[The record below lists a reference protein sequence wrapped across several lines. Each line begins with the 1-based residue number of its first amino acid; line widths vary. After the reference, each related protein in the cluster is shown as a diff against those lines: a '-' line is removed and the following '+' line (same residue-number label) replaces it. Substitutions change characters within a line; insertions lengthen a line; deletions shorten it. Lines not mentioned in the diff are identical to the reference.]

1 MIKISDFKGGY
12 NDTLYPLNISDNSFL
27 EFTNVDA
34 LSNGGFKVRNG
45 TKKVNNEAFDG
56 EVTQIIEWKLK
67 DGTTK
72 TIVIANKKMYVLSSV
87 LGTYKCVKFGDNELT
102 LNRDTVA
109 YVFFKDDFYF
119 TDGTKMYKWYDSVT
133 YLHNLSISEP
143 YSFKKGD
150 IIKLTIS
157 NKETAVGG
165 YGTLSDIRY
174 NLTSSISYYRE
185 YYKDVENGVA
195 TWTYEYESKLKG
207 IKSKA
212 YNKDDNCFY
221 GLKVTKAEEVRNFY
235 IYDALIFP
243 YNVDDSYQYSFL
255 KLKNLVTG
263 VEYKIPSF
271 CTVSYPDIYGSQI
284 SIFYGSSNNPYYS
297 GHSYDLSG
305 ELVKLGECDKY
316 LKFTADVD
324 NFYPHNYNYEN
335 NKAYLG
341 NTASF
346 EVIDDISDL
355 EFNIKVV
362 DFPYDIVCSKYFA
375 YHPQSFRFF
384 ASGNEY
390 DPCAVYYSNLN
401 DFESWETVNNTED
414 VVNKLYP
421 RYNYGAVTGLVAT
434 GNSLLICYKNGF
446 ASVSGYTP
454 DEYVFNN
461 LSVPVGVTSPDCV
474 TVIPN
479 GLAFY
484 SNGSIYFMSNSL
496 LSSDYVKIPTESE
509 LVNISKNRCESV
521 LNGSTNQVACF
532 YNNKY
537 YLCFK
542 DNESSEKILVYD
554 FELGSFSL
562 YEDIKVNCLMVKEN
576 LKLYA
581 GCQNYVVSLFEDG
594 VHTDFY
600 NASENVINFCV
611 RSKMF
616 DFSGDYMRYKLKK
629 IYLTCNHID
638 FSKSGN
644 DKTNVCLTLKNEYE
658 ETTSEA
664 HSVYEGGE
672 LWKNS
677 LQNSLWAC
685 NDEYNSFSFD
695 TNILFHRLGFSIDNK
710 EKSNLKQPFIVYS
723 LSFDIEECQK
733 PKAMYQ
739 NDIRKIDKNVNLN
752 YERR

>member
-1 MIKISDFKGGY
+1 MIQISDFTGGY
-12 NDTLYPLNISDNSFL
+12 NDSLYPLNISDNSFL
-27 EFTNVDA
+27 EFINVDA
-34 LSNGGFKVRNG
+34 MKNGGFKVRNG

-56 EVTQIIEWKLK
+56 EVTQLIEWKLK

-72 TIVIANKKMYVLSSV
+72 TIVISNKKMYVLSSV
-87 LGTYKCVKFGDNELT
+87 IGTYNCVKYNGSDLI
-102 LNRDTVA
+102 LQRDTVA
-109 YVFFKDDFYF
+109 YTFFKDDFYF
-119 TDGTKMYKWYDSVT
+119 TDGTKMYKWSDNVN
-133 YLHNLSISEP
+133 YLHNLIISEP

-165 YGTLSDIRY
+165 SGTLCDIRN
-174 NLTSSISYYRE
+174 NLVSSISYYDE
-185 YYKDVENGVA
+185 YYRNNVNG
-195 TWTYEYESKLKG
+195 TISWEYQSQRKISN
-207 IKSKA
+207 IKSKS
-212 YNKDDNCFY
+212 YNSYDNCFY
-221 GLKVTKAEEVRNFY
+221 SLKVTSANRVDTSAQEAYDLIDFSEDFSY
-235 IYDALIFP
+235 IIFH
-243 YNVDDSYQYSFL
+243 NKVSGSD
-255 KLKNLVTG
+255 NIV
-263 VEYKIPSF
+263 PSF
-271 CTVSYPDIYGSQI
+271 CDVLYPDVFDTNVEARYGTPSHFFIQR
-284 SIFYGSSNNPYYS
+284 
-297 GHSYDLSG
+297 HVLKG
-305 ELVKLGECDKY
+305 EFIKMGECDKY
-316 LKFTADVD
+316 YQFTSDVD
-324 NFYPHNYNYEN
+324 NFYPHNYDYIT
-335 NKAYLG
+335 KRSYLG
-341 NTASF
+341 TQTIALEEIEN
-346 EVIDDISDL
+346 INDI
-355 EFNIKVV
+355 EFNITVI
-362 DFPYDIVCSKYFA
+362 DFPYDIVCCKYFA

-390 DPCAVYYSNLN
+390 DPCAVYYSELN
-401 DFESWETVNNTED
+401 DFENWETVTNTED

-421 RYNYGAVTGLVAT
+421 RFNYGAVNGLVAT

-446 ASVSGYTP
+446 ACVSGYTP

-461 LSVPVGVTSPDCV
+461 LSVPVGVTSSNCV
-474 TVIPN
+474 AVIPN

-484 SNGSIYFMSNSL
+484 SYGSIYLMSNSL
-496 LSSDYVKIPTESE
+496 LSYDYVKIPTENE
-509 LVNISKNRCESV
+509 LMNISKNRCERI
-521 LNGSTNQVACF
+521 LNGSTNHSCCY

-542 DNESSEKILVYD
+542 DNKAAEKILVYD
-554 FELGSFSL
+554 FELNSFSL
-562 YEDIKVNCLMVKEN
+562 YENIKTTCLMVKEN

-581 GCQNYVVSLFEDG
+581 GCQNYVVALFEDG

-600 NASENVINFCV
+600 NSSENVINFSV

-616 DFSGDYMRYKLKK
+616 DFSGNYMRYKLKK

-638 FSKSGN
+638 YSKSDEN
-644 DKTNVCLTLKNEYE
+644 KTNIYLTLKNEYNE
-658 ETTSEA
+658 SVSDA

-733 PKAMYQ
+733 SKAMYN